1 MRIAVLGTGGVG
13 RAIAGRLGELGH
25 DVAVGTRDPEVTRRT
40 EDAGGWLDA
49 HPTVSLLGFGEVA
62 DGAEVVVNATN
73 GSASLDVLALAGPS
87 LSGKVLVDISNPLD
101 FSKGMPPTLTVDNT
115 DSLAEQIQRAHPQ
128 ARVVKTLNTLTAD
141 LMVHPETLPA
151 ATSVFMSGNDAA
163 AKEVVAGLLR
173 QLGHTDVIDLG
184 DITTARGPEMYLPLW
199 LRLWGALGT
208 ARFNVAVVR

>member
-1 MRIAVLGTGGVG
+1 
-13 RAIAGRLGELGH
+13 
-25 DVAVGTRDPEVTRRT
+25 
-40 EDAGGWLDA
+40 
-49 HPTVSLLGFGEVA
+49 
-62 DGAEVVVNATN
+62 
-73 GSASLDVLALAGPS
+73 
-87 LSGKVLVDISNPLD
+87 
-101 FSKGMPPTLTVDNT
+101 MPPTLTVDNT

-184 DITTARGPEMYLPLW
+184 DITTRAR
-199 LRLWGALGT
+199 ALSQVFW
-208 ARFNVAVVR
+208 ARTD